1 MSWLA
6 VKTAS
11 EMTYIVSSGALNST
25 PTNQAVSDALLWYSC
40 LFDHPRRRQCGL
52 LLQTRSSGV
61 VGPSTRPIATAA
73 MVEQPGGFALH
84 LESAMSIALNFLDWL
99 RDFSTTFRRR
109 RNFFLQFRL
118 QILRWRVEIF
128 SHFFPCCFYFFF
140 EVHVN
145 FFSMT
150 TQFFIGTRVIVSRPC
165 CRNAPLILQFF
176 IRNMLP
182 EFQCALLL

>member
-40 LFDHPRRRQCGL
+40 LFDHPR
-52 LLQTRSSGV
+52 SS
-61 VGPSTRPIATAA
+61 SMRPIATAA

-84 LESAMSIALNFLDWL
+84 LESATSIALNFLDWL
-99 RDFSTTFRRR
+99 WDFSTTFRRR

-118 QILRWRVEIF
+118 QILRWRVGIF
-128 SHFFPCCFYFFF
+128 SHFFPCCFYLLFK
-140 EVHVN
+140 VHVN
-145 FFSMT
+145 FSSITLFS
-150 TQFFIGTRVIVSRPC
+150 FLGTRVIVSRPC

-176 IRNMLP
+176 FIGNMLP